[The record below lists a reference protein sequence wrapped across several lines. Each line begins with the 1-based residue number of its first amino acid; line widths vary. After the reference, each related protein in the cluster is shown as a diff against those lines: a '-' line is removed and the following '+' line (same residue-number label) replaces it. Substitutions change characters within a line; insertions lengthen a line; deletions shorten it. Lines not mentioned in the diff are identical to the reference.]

1 MGTDKNIKLH
11 IVTDIKVIK
20 VISTW
25 NYWEILGITWN
36 YFKRLTLHILLKM
49 GGGEGLTAEQLAR
62 TGFLKHFNSDT
73 NNGRRN
79 FVLLT
84 IAGYAGIF
92 AAYKTVKWLKAK
104 PVEEKS

>member
-36 YFKRLTLHILLKM
+36 YFKRLTLHNLLKM
-49 GGGEGLTAEQLAR
+49 GGEEVLTEQLAR

-92 AAYKTVKWLKAK
+92 VTYNAVKWLKAK
-104 PVEEKS
+104 PAEEKSA

>member
-11 IVTDIKVIK
+11 IVTDIKGNQGNI
-20 VISTW
+20 
-25 NYWEILGITWN
+25 YLEFLGITWN
-36 YFKRLTLHILLKM
+36 YFKRLTLHNLLKM
-49 GGGEGLTAEQLAR
+49 GGEEVLTAEQLAR

-79 FVLLT
+79 FVFLT

>member
-1 MGTDKNIKLH
+1 MGQIKNIKLH
-11 IVTDIKVIK
+11 IVTDIKGNQGKI
-20 VISTW
+20 
-25 NYWEILGITWN
+25 YLE
-36 YFKRLTLHILLKM
+36 LLQEAYPSYSSKM
-49 GGGEGLTAEQLAR
+49 GGEEVLTAEQLAR